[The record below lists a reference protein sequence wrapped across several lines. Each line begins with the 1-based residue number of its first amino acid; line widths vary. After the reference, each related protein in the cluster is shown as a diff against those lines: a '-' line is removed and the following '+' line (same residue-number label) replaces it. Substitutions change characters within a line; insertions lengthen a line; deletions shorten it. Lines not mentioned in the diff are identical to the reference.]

1 MSINILTKQSNSYTP
16 ELSSMNMDQKKYKL
30 ERERLNF
37 QMGVV
42 QNHLSQGNGNVHK
55 PYTDSEKK
63 ILSERIAALERLKEE
78 LEYRMKR
85 GY

>member
-1 MSINILTKQSNSYTP
+1 
-16 ELSSMNMDQKKYKL
+16 MNMDQKKYKL

-37 QMGVV
+37 QMDVV
-42 QNHLSQGNGNVHK
+42 QNHLNQGNGNTHK
-55 PYTDSEKK
+55 PYTESEKK
-63 ILSERIAALERLKEE
+63 VLSERVLALEKLKTE

>member
-1 MSINILTKQSNSYTP
+1 MI
-16 ELSSMNMDQKKYKL
+16 MDQKKYKL

-37 QMGVV
+37 QTDVV
-42 QNHLSQGNGNVHK
+42 QNHIDNGNGSVHK

-63 ILSERIAALERLKEE
+63 VLSERIVALEKLKEE